1 MTSSGYRDTGDL
13 VALVAE
19 LQALGPG
26 DTLRNALRR
35 ELGDARLDIVYLR
48 TGSGGWIDGLGRT
61 MTEPTPADDRVMTA
75 VERGGKPIAA
85 LVHDPALLDD
95 PRRLAAAVRAAS
107 LAFDNEQ
114 LKADL
119 QAEVAELRSS
129 RARIVEAVDLER
141 RHAERNLHDGAQ
153 QRLVGLA
160 LMLRLASRRAAA
172 DPALTASLDEA
183 AAALDDALTELREL
197 ARGLYP
203 AVVTASGLTGALEVL
218 AERPG
223 VPVDLRVD
231 LPGALPELVE
241 VAAYFVV
248 SEGLTNV
255 SKHADATGAT
265 VRVAVTDDVLEIL
278 VEDDGSGGA
287 APEPGSGLE
296 GLADRVHALG
306 GQLAITSA
314 PGRGTTV
321 SAAIPLAAA
330 TPVERAPDSLLALRW
345 IGWETYE
352 LPPETYDQL
361 RQEDQRSW
369 IRGVF
374 AVVGGVS
381 HVTDAERAWAV
392 GSEAAAGAAGW
403 VLEALRGHDVDE
415 KVADILALPG
425 MQLAARGLLYDAT
438 RMSASDG
445 ALTGDELDRLRRGSH
460 ELGLTSD
467 DLAVTIALVED
478 ELVVRRRRYEA
489 IVAPYLPAGRTGS
502 DLGRLRA
509 GTDDSPRSRT

>member
-1 MTSSGYRDTGDL
+1 MNSPANHVTDDF

-19 LQALGPG
+19 LQAVGPG

-35 ELGDARLDIVYLR
+35 ELGDPHLDIVYLR
-48 TGSGGWIDGLGRT
+48 TGSGGWIDALGRT
-61 MTEPTPADDRVMTA
+61 TTGPTQADGRAVTA
-75 VERGGKPIAA
+75 VERGGKPLAA
-85 LVHDPALLDD
+85 LVHDRALLDE
-95 PRRLAAAVRAAS
+95 PERLAAAVSAAS

-119 QAEVAELRSS
+119 RAEVADLRSS

-172 DPALTASLDEA
+172 DPALTAALEEA
-183 AAALDDALTELREL
+183 AVALDDALTELREL

-223 VPVDLRVD
+223 VPVDLGVD
-231 LPGALPELVE
+231 IPGDLPELVE

-248 SEGLTNV
+248 SEGLANV

-265 VRVAVTDDVLEIL
+265 VRVTVTDGVLDIS
-278 VEDDGSGGA
+278 VDDDGSGGA

-296 GLADRVHALG
+296 GLADRVQALG
-306 GQLAITSA
+306 GELTIAST

-321 SAAIPLAAA
+321 TAAIPLAAA
-330 TPVERAPDSLLALRW
+330 LPVERDPDSLLALRW
-345 IGWETYE
+345 LGWETYE

-403 VLEALRGHDVDE
+403 VLEALRTHDVDE
-415 KVADILALPG
+415 EVADILALPG

-438 RMSASDG
+438 RMCASDG
-445 ALTGDELDRLRRGSH
+445 PLSADELDRLQRGAL
-460 ELGLTSD
+460 ELGLTPD
-467 DLAVTIALVED
+467 DLAVTITLVRD
-478 ELVVRRRRYEA
+478 ELAVRRRRYEA
-489 IVAPYLPAGRTGS
+489 IVAPCLLAGRTGA
-502 DLGRLRA
+502 GATAVRA
-509 GTDDSPRSRT
+509 GTDDTAPRRA